1 MFELIYLITFR
12 ISSNAIAILI
22 IFQTLLEFDSKIA
35 ISKSLL
41 IKKRDKAIFNIVNN
55 LIIKKINFEILFIN
69 KLKNF
74 LFFKIIYN

>member
-12 ISSNAIAILI
+12 ISGNAIAILI